1 MDSRVNDCLGWDLNK
16 CGSRKNCL
24 GWQEAI
30 ATLSVQ
36 LDHGKLTPQNKSPGP
51 KICSCNLLMDWVLHL
66 VVCCTGA
73 ADQEKLVQNTR
84 ICVCEVWT
92 SFVVQHR
99 PSLFDCGKPLN
110 YTLWQLW
117 EKKEFDLPGLQTNL
131 IKATLVFV
139 AAIILSMAILESV
152 SMVGFWWAW
161 LSYERGGDAKK
172 EKKNIVFGWWDL
184 TSHFLFLFF
193 KFDGVVI
200 SLCGMINNFILFHLT
215 HQFFP
220 SKG

>member
-92 SFVVQHR
+92 SFVENHSII
-99 PSLFDCGKPLN
+99 PYGH
-110 YTLWQLW
+110 YW
-117 EKKEFDLPGLQTNL
+117 KKEEFDLPGLQTNL

-172 EKKNIVFGWWDL
+172 EKKNIVLVGGISRLIFYFYFLNL
-184 TSHFLFLFF
+184 T
-193 KFDGVVI
+193 V
-200 SLCGMINNFILFHLT
+200 
-215 HQFFP
+215 
-220 SKG
+220 